1 MAVNFGQFLNRC
13 IKNENLSI
21 IFSTGGNMDR
31 SNSKQKKNIIMSYVY
46 AGIVALLV
54 IVGAITI
61 AVITANKTTV
71 PSDGPMSEVGGNNAE
86 VDVPVSIPTYV
97 VPMKNAT
104 VSKDYSGKELQY
116 NDTLKQWEI
125 HKAIDFLAGEEVN
138 VYALTDGTVSN
149 VYNNYLEG
157 TVIEISHGKGLV
169 SVYKSLSKADVKV
182 GDKVS
187 TGQIVGQVGETMAA
201 ELNMG
206 AHLHFEVLLDG
217 VRVDPNNYIDL
228 GDK

>member
-1 MAVNFGQFLNRC
+1 
-13 IKNENLSI
+13 
-21 IFSTGGNMDR
+21 MDR
-31 SNSKQKKNIIMSYVY
+31 SNSKQKKNLMMSYIY
-46 AGIVALLV
+46 AGLVALLV
-54 IVGAITI
+54 IAGAITI
-61 AVITANKTTV
+61 AVITANNTSTNADV
-71 PSDGPMSEVGGNNAE
+71 PSIEVGGGNTN
-86 VDVPVSIPTYV
+86 VDVDIPVSVPTYV

-125 HKAIDFLAGEEVN
+125 HKAIDFLAGEELN
-138 VYALTDGTVSN
+138 VFALTDGTVSN

-157 TVIEISHGKGLV
+157 TVIEIAHKNGLV
-169 SVYKSLSKADVKV
+169 SVYKSLAKADVKV
-182 GDKVS
+182 GDNVTS
-187 TGQIVGQVGETMAA
+187 GQVIGQAGESMAS

-228 GDK
+228 GEK